1 MVDVVRVRD
10 STDRGGDTLTVSA
23 AAWREFVAAVR

>member
-1 MVDVVRVRD
+1 VMVRD

-23 AAWREFVAAVR
+23 AAWRAFVVAVR